1 MNSNYEIDKTF
12 TYLFHISDIHIQNN
26 VDRQTEFKSQFNKL
40 FNTIKNHT
48 KYKNHKNQCI
58 IIVTGDILD
67 QSFKVSAVAIDL
79 VNDFMDGLCNL
90 APTIVIPG
98 NHDDKK
104 PVGTST
110 LNSLTAILAQESR
123 PRTNLYYLKDSGIY
137 KFGTNLAFGHTSV
150 VGYDKK
156 KPNVINPNDITNNFK
171 KIALFHGCDLSHKH
185 FNGYDLVLLGDIHHV
200 KSIGSD
206 NMWYAGSLIQ
216 KGYGEDRKLHGGLL
230 IWDIKSK
237 KKPEFIHIDNQ
248 HEFITL
254 NIVNGLIMGEY
265 RQEMSQFEG
274 ELRKIEK
281 NEKFN
286 QNSLPT
292 DISIRFKCCNN
303 TTPKQINLLVEQLK
317 TKCNVK
323 NVLQYWNSK
332 TSDNI
337 SLDNSTEVI
346 NPTQQLEHYMNA
358 NDKYKDNTN
367 QLIDIFNELNDD
379 KVENNINGGKWNIK
393 SIEFKNIFN
402 WNDEHLIDFD
412 TFPQDIISI
421 SGDNASGKS
430 NLINIILI
438 AIYGLSKGDRY
449 TLTENCS
456 SGYTKIII
464 QLNDNIYTIKRQ
476 FKNKDNKPSRD
487 GNDIILKNEV
497 DVSPNSV
504 KEYDNF
510 INLTFG
516 SKDNLC
522 NTNISKQGEHQNFIN
537 KTKSEKKQFIKK
549 IIDTDDWD
557 SINIKAKETI
567 TNLNRNLKDK
577 RNEMKNIHILNID
590 DLNIQKRQ
598 LQEKIRKQEH
608 HIDTQK
614 EKRKNNDI
622 NMFKTNSLSQD
633 IKTLND
639 SIQQQ
644 KNNINTIPISN
655 KDINLE
661 IKSSHLQLQ
670 NLQLQLNQNKLQI
683 ENKLEQ
689 KHNINI
695 SEDNFNIDD
704 HINKTTLNKNQLENS
719 ISINES
725 KLLKYKT
732 EKEEIN
738 YNITKES
745 NHITQLQKDI
755 DSITNEKET
764 LLLEHQHN
772 TTFKYNNIQDYE
784 KYLSTNQIIQKQ
796 IIHTKDII
804 NTKTNHISHISHI
817 SHIDDIPD
825 KYTHYNL
832 QQQEKDT
839 INKQISDKNELI
851 TQISNYIQE
860 DRFEYDTTCSC
871 CDNNSCINLIPQKKQ
886 QLDFANSELTALSS
900 QLSII
905 DEYLKENITIISSYT
920 TYNELQQLNTT
931 LDDLKVQQSD
941 YHKINEERDLFIIFT
956 KQKQQLQDIDNK
968 RIKMQNNKQNANK
981 SLDVYSKKLDMHI
994 SNITTLENDM
1004 IMSKIEL
1011 QKTKDNLQQLHQ
1023 TKITFQQQLQF
1034 KKDNDILDIDISK
1047 LKENEMDLYN
1057 QIEVL
1062 KKRQDILNQYIID
1075 YQQNE
1080 KLNLNIDNITC
1091 QINKKQLDLSELDTI
1106 YDNNTIQLDINNIIQ
1121 ILEQYKTEYDNIN
1134 IQIIKNNTNIQIL
1147 NTIQLEIETFEY
1159 DLNIYQSFKE
1169 LSDNYPVYLME
1180 YGLINFEILINRY
1193 LVNMTQFEIEIDKE
1207 NIIFN
1212 KILRSVDNKIISN
1225 IPIESCSGFEKFA
1238 ISIAIRIAISKIN
1251 PSCSMS
1257 SLIIDEGFGVF
1268 DTNNIKKLPY
1278 ILEPLK
1284 DIFNRIFI
1292 ITHIDELQ
1300 NELKHKIKIYKK
1312 DGINCIIKI

>member
-1 MNSNYEIDKTF
+1 MNQNYEIDKTF

-26 VDRQTEFKSQFNKL
+26 VDRQNEFKLQFNKL
-40 FNTIKNHT
+40 FDIIKSHKN
-48 KYKNHKNQCI
+48 YKQKKNQCI
-58 IIVTGDILD
+58 IVVTGDILD

-123 PRTNLYYLKDSGIY
+123 PRNNLHYLKDSGIY

-156 KPNVINPNDITNNFK
+156 KPNVINPKDISNNFK
-171 KIALFHGCDLSHKH
+171 KIALFHGCDLSHNH

-230 IWDIKSK
+230 IWDINSNQ
-237 KKPEFIHIDNQ
+237 KPEYIHIENQ

-254 NIVNGLIMGEY
+254 NIIDGNIDGEF

-286 QNSLPT
+286 PNSLPIE
-292 DISIRFKCCNN
+292 ISIRLKCCNN
-303 TTPKQINLLVEQLK
+303 TTPKQINILVEQLK

-337 SLDNSTEVI
+337 LDNSTEI
-346 NPTQQLEHYMNA
+346 ISPTQQLENYIHSNP
-358 NDKYKDNTN
+358 NYKDHKT
-367 QLIDIFNELNDD
+367 QLIEIFNELQDD
-379 KVENNINGGKWNIK
+379 KVESNIDGGKWDIK

-402 WNDEHLIDFD
+402 WNGEHLIDFD

-438 AIYGLSKGDRY
+438 AIYGLGKGDRY

-476 FKNKDNKPSRD
+476 YKNKENKASRD
-487 GNDIILKNEV
+487 GQDIILINEV
-497 DVSPNSV
+497 DISPTGV
-504 KEYDNF
+504 KEYDSF
-510 INLTFG
+510 INITFG
-516 SKDNLC
+516 EKDKLC

-537 KTKSEKKQFIKK
+537 KNKTEKKQFIKK
-549 IIDTDDWD
+549 IIDTDEWD

-567 TNLNRNLKDK
+567 TTLNKNLKDK
-577 RNEMKNIHILNID
+577 KNEKKNIHILDID

-598 LQEKIRKQEH
+598 LQENINKQEH
-608 HIDTQK
+608 QIETQRD
-614 EKRKNNDI
+614 KRKNNDI
-622 NMFKTNSLSQD
+622 NIFKKQSISQD
-633 IKTLND
+633 ILTLND
-639 SIQQQ
+639 SIQQIQ
-644 KNNINTIPISN
+644 PNIKTIPISN

-661 IKSSHLQLQ
+661 IDSSDIQKK
-670 NLQLQLNQNKLQI
+670 NIQLQLDKTKLEI
-683 ENKLEQ
+683 ENKIEQ

-704 HINKTTLNKNQLENS
+704 HINKSSLKKNQLETS
-719 ISINES
+719 ISTKEK
-725 KLLKYKT
+725 KLVIYIS
-732 EKEEIN
+732 EKEDIDQ
-738 YNITKES
+738 NITKES
-745 NHITQLQKDI
+745 DHNIQLQKDI
-755 DSITNEKET
+755 DIITNEKEL

-772 TTFKYNNIQDYE
+772 TTFKYNTIKDYE
-784 KYLSTNQIIQKQ
+784 KYLSTNQIIQER
-796 IIHTKDII
+796 INNTKDII
-804 NTKTNHISHISHI
+804 SAKTNNINHIQN
-817 SHIDDIPD
+817 IDEIPD
-825 KYTHYNL
+825 KYAHYNL
-832 QQQEKDT
+832 QQLEKDT
-839 INKQISDKNELI
+839 INKQISDKNQLI
-851 TQISNYIQE
+851 IQISKYIQE

-886 QLDFANSELTALSS
+886 QLELANNELTALSS

-905 DEYLKENITIISSYT
+905 DEYLKDNITIISSYV
-920 TYNELQQLNTT
+920 TYNELQQLNDN
-931 LDDLKVQQSD
+931 LDVLKVQQSD
-941 YHKINEERDLFIIFT
+941 YNKMNEERDLFIIFT
-956 KQKQQLQDIDNK
+956 KQKQQLQNIDDK
-968 RIKMQNNKQNANK
+968 RIKMQNDKRNVNK
-981 SLDVYSKKLDMHI
+981 SLEVYSKKRDMHI

-1004 IMSKIEL
+1004 IMLKNEL
-1011 QKTKDNLQQLHQ
+1011 QNVKDKLQQLHH

-1047 LKENEMDLYN
+1047 LKENEMDLYK

-1062 KKRQDILNQYIID
+1062 KKRQDVLNQYIIN

-1091 QINKKQLDLSELDTI
+1091 QINKKQLELSELHTI
-1106 YDNNTIQLDINNIIQ
+1106 YDNNTIQQDIITIKN
-1121 ILEQYKTEYDNIN
+1121 ILEEYKTDYDGIN
-1134 IQIIKNNTNIQIL
+1134 TQIIKNNTNIQIL
-1147 NTIQLEIETFEY
+1147 NTIQQEIETYEY
-1159 DLNIYQSFKE
+1159 DLNIYQKFKE

-1180 YGLINFEILINRY
+1180 YGLVNFEILINRY

-1212 KILRSVDNKIISN
+1212 KIIRSTDNNIISN

-1268 DTNNIKKLPY
+1268 DTNNIKKLPN

-1312 DGINCIIKI
+1312 NGINCIIKI